1 MKVALGATLSLMAT
15 SSANPV
21 RAFWFAKAARKAH
34 ITDDELCSAVS
45 QVAIGQADDLGGGVY
60 KKRLKKTIPFDHSRE
75 GWNILGLRVSIRQA
89 RSGEH

>member
-1 MKVALGATLSLMAT
+1 MAM

-21 RAFWFAKAARKAH
+21 RDFKTSWFAKAARKAH
-34 ITDDELCSAVS
+34 ITDDELSSAVS

-60 KKRLKKTIPFDHSRE
+60 KKRLKKKPIPFDHSRE
-75 GWNILGLRVSIRQA
+75 GWNILGLRVSVRQA